1 MTDIPDHVLAEAM
14 DAYYSEGQYGREAN
28 EESMRAA
35 LEAAYPLLPKPRP
48 TAADFLIEL
57 RRIADALEAAGGKQR
72 CAAHLGDAACYLA
85 DRHVGHHI
93 TADGKRYWLDE
104 D

>member
-1 MTDIPDHVLAEAM
+1 MSEPSGQGVEWMADQLKDI
-14 DAYYSEGQYGREAN
+14 
-28 EESMRAA
+28 
-35 LEAAYPLLPKPRP
+35 

-57 RRIADALEAAGGKQR
+57 RRIADALEAAGGTQR
-72 CAAHLGDAACYLA
+72 CAAHLGTAACYLA

-104 D
+104 E

>member
-1 MTDIPDHVLAEAM
+1 MNESGVEWLELKDI
-14 DAYYSEGQYGREAN
+14 
-28 EESMRAA
+28 
-35 LEAAYPLLPKPRP
+35 

-57 RRIADALEAAGGKQR
+57 RRIADALEATRGKQR
-72 CAAHLGDAACYLA
+72 CAERKGGDMCYLA

-104 D
+104 E